1 MPHAYSSKPAT
12 DNANSVAT
20 AAERVARL
28 RDEIRAHDRRYYVE
42 SAATIS
48 DLEYDRLLA
57 ELRSLEDAHPELRSP
72 DSPTQRLGDQPLTG
86 LSSVRHRVPMLSIE
100 NTYSAAELRAYCEG
114 VAKQLDGESLAW
126 VVELKIDGVAVSLT
140 YEDGLLVQAATRGNG
155 EVGDDITHNARTIRD
170 IPLRLAGASPPRR
183 LEVRGEIYMENAA
196 LARLNARQAA
206 RGEPPFKNTRNVAA
220 GTIRLLDARICAE
233 RELRFFCHGVG
244 ACDGLRSDNHLDFLA
259 EIRDLGL
266 PPTPRVAVFHAL
278 DPLIAHCESLIEELH
293 ALDFEVDGLVL
304 KVNRFDQR
312 ERLGTR
318 SKSPRWVV
326 AYKFEKYEKP
336 TRLLRIG
343 VQVGKTGAITPVAD
357 LEPVELAGT
366 TVSRASLHNADEI
379 ARKDIREGDIVVVEK
394 AGKVI
399 PHIVRVETHERRGDP
414 PAYRFPTECPE
425 CATALVRD
433 AGGVYIRCPN
443 PGCPA
448 KLREKI
454 RFFAGR
460 DAMDIEG
467 LGDKL
472 VEQLVGHGEGL
483 VRRFGDLYRLRWEDV
498 AALERSGEKSARQL
512 IAQIAASKER
522 GLARLLNALSIRHV
536 GVRVAQ
542 VLARHFGSM
551 AALRDADE
559 AALGSVP
566 EIGPVIA
573 RSVYEYVRS
582 EEGRE
587 AIADLESLGVSLVAI
602 DAGPGPLS
610 ERLAG
615 KTVVVTGTLVRYS
628 RDEIQA
634 LIHRHGGRAASSVS
648 KKTDYVVAGENA
660 GSKLDKAR
668 QLSVPVL
675 SEEAFERLVGDSG

>member
-1 MPHAYSSKPAT
+1 MP
-12 DNANSVAT
+12 NAS
-20 AAERVARL
+20 AADRVSRL
-28 RDEIRAHDRRYYVE
+28 RAEIQEHDRRYYRE
-42 SAATIS
+42 AAPIIT
-48 DLEYDRLLA
+48 DLEYDRLLS
-57 ELRSLEDAHPELRSP
+57 ELRSLEDAHPDLRSP
-72 DSPTQRLGDQPLTG
+72 DSPTQRLGDQPLES
-86 LSSVRHRVPMLSIE
+86 LAAVRHRLPMLSIE
-100 NTYSAAELRAYCEG
+100 NTYSIAELRAYCES
-114 VAKQLDGESLAW
+114 VAKQLDGEPIAW

-170 IPLRLAGASPPRR
+170 IPLRLAGAHPPRR

-196 LARLNARQAA
+196 LGRLNARQAA

-244 ACDGLRSDNHLDFLA
+244 ACDGLRADNHLDFLE
-259 EIRDLGL
+259 EIRGLGL
-266 PPTPRVAVFHAL
+266 PPTPRVAMFASL
-278 DPLIAHCESLIEELH
+278 ESMLSHCESLIEDLH
-293 ALDFEVDGLVL
+293 SLDFEVDGLVL

-336 TRLLRIG
+336 TRLARIS
-343 VQVGKTGAITPVAD
+343 VQVGKTGAVTPVAE

-414 PAYRFPTECPE
+414 PAFRFPTDCPE
-425 CATALVRD
+425 CGAALVRD

-443 PGCPA
+443 ASCPA
-448 KLREKI
+448 QLRERI

-472 VEQLVGHGEGL
+472 VEQLVGRGDGL
-483 VRRFGDLYRLRWEDV
+483 VRRFGDLYRLRWEEV
-498 AALERSGEKSARQL
+498 AALERLGEKSARNL
-512 IAQIAASKER
+512 VGQIAASKER

-542 VLARHFGSM
+542 ILARHFGSM
-551 AALRDADE
+551 NALRDADE
-559 AALGSVP
+559 ATLSGAP
-566 EIGPVIA
+566 EVGPVIA
-573 RSVYEYVRS
+573 KSVYEYLRS
-582 EEGRE
+582 VEGRE
-587 AIADLESLGVSLVAI
+587 AIADLEAIGVLMAESSS
-602 DAGPGPLS
+602 GPAMLS
-610 ERLAG
+610 DRLAG
-615 KTVVVTGTLVRYS
+615 KTLVVTGTLTRYS

-634 LIHRHGGRAASSVS
+634 LIHRHGGRASGSVS
-648 KKTDYVVAGENA
+648 RKTDYVVAGENA

-668 QLSVPVL
+668 QLAVPVL
-675 SEEAFERLVGDSG
+675 TEDEFERLIGDAEPPDSTAAGTGASP

>member
-1 MPHAYSSKPAT
+1 MSH
-12 DNANSVAT
+12 AT
-20 AAERVARL
+20 AADHVARL
-28 RDEIRAHDRRYYVE
+28 RAELRDHDRRYYAE
-42 SAATIS
+42 AAPTIS
-48 DLEYDRLLA
+48 DLDYDRLLA
-57 ELRSLEDAHPELRSP
+57 ELRSLEAAHPELRSP
-72 DSPTQRLGDQPLTG
+72 DSPTQRLGDQPLAS
-86 LSSVRHRVPMLSIE
+86 LASVRHRLPMLSIE
-100 NTYSAAELRAYCEG
+100 NTYSVAELRAYCES
-114 VAKQLDGESLAW
+114 VAKQLDGEPIAW

-170 IPLRLAGASPPRR
+170 IPLRLAAASPPRR

-196 LARLNARQAA
+196 LGRLNALQAA

-220 GTIRLLDARICAE
+220 GAIRLLDPRICAE

-244 ACDGLRSDNHLDFLA
+244 ACDGLESANHLDFLA
-259 EIRDLGL
+259 EIRELGL
-266 PPTPRVAVFHAL
+266 PPTPRVAVFDSL
-278 DPLIAHCESLIEELH
+278 EPLFSHCESLIEELH

-336 TRLLRIG
+336 TRLLRIA
-343 VQVGKTGAITPVAD
+343 VQVGKTGAVTPVAE
-357 LEPVELAGT
+357 LEPVDLAGT

-379 ARKDIREGDIVVVEK
+379 ARKDIREGDVVVVEK

-399 PHIVRVETHERRGDP
+399 PHIVRVETHERRGEP
-414 PAYRFPTECPE
+414 PAFRFPTDCPE
-425 CATALVRD
+425 CGTALVRD

-448 KLREKI
+448 QLREKI

-472 VEQLVGHGEGL
+472 VEQLVGRGAGL

-498 AALERSGEKSARQL
+498 AALERLGEKSARNL
-512 IAQIAASKER
+512 IEQIAASRDR

-542 VLARHFGSM
+542 LLARHFGSM
-551 AALRDADE
+551 AALRAADE
-559 AALGSVP
+559 AALSGVP

-573 RSVYEYVRS
+573 RSVYEYLRGG
-582 EEGRE
+582 EGRD
-587 AIADLESLGVSLVAI
+587 AIADLEALGVSMAAI
-602 DAGPGPLS
+602 DTGPGPLS
-610 ERLAG
+610 DRLAG
-615 KTVVVTGTLVRYS
+615 KTVVVTGTLTRYS
-628 RDEIQA
+628 RDEIHA
-634 LIHRHGGRAASSVS
+634 LILRHGGRPASSVS
-648 KKTDYVVAGENA
+648 RKTDYVVAGESA

-668 QLSVPVL
+668 QLAVPVL
-675 SEEAFERLVGDSG
+675 SEDEFERLVGGGG